1 MKVTRLKS
9 GGFMSSGTDA
19 GDLAILRKAKNIDD
33 GSGMKAG
40 GPVKAKLKK
49 VSSMLRKASKA
60 QLIQAKLALKS
71 YEQEKAAIEKAH
83 AKEVEDMKK
92 AQATYNKALAHIDQQ
107 FSRKTD
113 SVNSKKEKQVRDM
126 IKKAKKDPDEIDRI
140 LEQEL
145 GIKKYG

>member
-1 MKVTRLKS
+1 MWWLALKKWLKIS
-9 GGFMSSGTDA
+9 AVWCRQHWRWVVLGGFALVMYYLG
-19 GDLAILRKAKNIDD
+19 
-33 GSGMKAG
+33 
-40 GPVKAKLKK
+40 
-49 VSSMLRKASKA
+49 RKASKA

-107 FSRKTD
+107 FSRKTA
-113 SVNSKKEKQVRDM
+113 SENSKKEKEVRDM